1 VEKLRHVE
9 AFIMKYVMTF
19 VVLFIVLGLA
29 FGVQV
34 GDIALIS
41 LAVSV
46 IGFIGDLVIYPRTS
60 NKVAVGGDFVLSF
73 IVVWLM
79 GMALVNDPGFSPFW
93 AALSSAVLI
102 AVGEWFFH
110 IYLSKR
116 VFGDKET
123 SHTLKHEPKRY

>member
-1 VEKLRHVE
+1 MKHVE
-9 AFIMKYVMTF
+9 AFIMKYAMTF
-19 VVLFIVLGLA
+19 VVLFLVLGIA
-29 FGVQV
+29 FGVEIA
-34 GDIALIS
+34 DIALIA

-60 NKVAVGGDFVLSF
+60 NKIAVGGDFVLSF
-73 IVVWLM
+73 VVIWLL
-79 GMALVNDPGFSPFW
+79 GMALIENPDFSILM
-93 AALSSAVLI
+93 AAIYSAVLI

-116 VFGDKET
+116 VFGKKET